1 MSEGEW
7 PHSDAEHPRRE
18 AALARLAGRQL
29 GVVSRAQ
36 LDALGFTRGQVARRV
51 AQGRLHRLFHRVYAV
66 GHRRIT
72 DRAYLLAALLSLGPS
87 AFLSHRTA
95 AAVWGLRAVNLRA
108 LELTVPGSG
117 GRRRPHLTVHRCEDE
132 PDGDD
137 VRLHVDLRVS
147 SVPRMLIELAPRE
160 TPGELERLVTLA
172 VRKRLL
178 RPDARDGRATIEAAL
193 VRHNGRSGMKRLRAV
208 LATYLRIEDH
218 KSQLE
223 RAFDRMLA
231 EHPDIPAPQHN
242 VHLDVWE
249 LDRFWPQHKLAVEL
263 DGRPYHIAVGD
274 LERDR
279 RKDIA
284 LQRRGLTPL
293 RFTDFRVEHE
303 PRGVLGD
310 LRHFLNLSP
319 PDGPA
324 L

>member
-51 AQGRLHRLFHRVYAV
+51 AQGRLHRLFHQVYAV

-72 DRAYLLAALLSLGPS
+72 DRAHLLAALLSLGPS

-137 VRLHVDLRVS
+137 VRLDVELRVS

-178 RPDARDGRATIEAAL
+178 RPDASDDRGGAGPPPWSQRNEAAASGA
-193 VRHNGRSGMKRLRAV
+193 RHLPADRGPQVPAGACLRSHARPAPG
-208 LATYLRIEDH
+208 H
-218 KSQLE
+218 
-223 RAFDRMLA
+223 
-231 EHPDIPAPQHN
+231 PAPQHN

-284 LQRRGLTPL
+284 LQRRGVTPL
-293 RFTDFRVEHE
+293 RFTDFRVEHD

-310 LRHFLNLSP
+310 LRYFLNLSP
-319 PDGPA
+319 PDAPA